1 MEIRVLE
8 DSDKLGGSAA
18 EVVAE
23 VLRTEPRPVL
33 LLPTGATP
41 LGMYRSL
48 IDLHAEGEISFSG
61 TTFFNLDE
69 YLGLPPDHPASYRR
83 YMEENFY
90 CCVDADLD
98 RVYVPNG
105 SAPDPEAEC
114 ERYEQAIRGAG
125 GVDLCVLGIGRNG
138 HIGFNEP
145 GASFDS
151 RTRVVRLTESTRRVN
166 AEDFEGN
173 RAPEKAITVGMGTI
187 FESKKIL
194 TLASGENKATAVA
207 DAAESLVTDEVPA
220 SVLQRH
226 PDVTFLLDREAAS
239 SLRKGSL

>member
-1 MEIRVLE
+1 MEIRILQ
-8 DSDKLGGSAA
+8 DSKELGRSAA
-18 EVVAE
+18 ETVAKE
-23 VLRTEPRPVL
+23 LRAKPRSVI
-33 LLPTGATP
+33 LLPTGSTP

-48 IDLHAEGEISFSG
+48 IDIHAEEKLSFSQA
-61 TTFFNLDE
+61 TFFNLDE
-69 YLGLPPDHPASYRR
+69 YLGLPSDHPASYRR

-105 SAPDPEAEC
+105 NASDPQAEC
-114 ERYEQAIRGAG
+114 ERYEEAIRGAG

-145 GASFDS
+145 GAPFNSH
-151 RTRVVRLTESTRRVN
+151 TRVVRLAESTRRVN

-194 TLASGENKATAVA
+194 LLASGENKAAAVA
-207 DAAESLVTDEVPA
+207 DAVEGPVTEKVPA
-220 SVLQRH
+220 SILQRH
-226 PDVTFLLDREAAS
+226 TDTTLLLDHEAAS
-239 SLRKGSL
+239 SLGKGNP